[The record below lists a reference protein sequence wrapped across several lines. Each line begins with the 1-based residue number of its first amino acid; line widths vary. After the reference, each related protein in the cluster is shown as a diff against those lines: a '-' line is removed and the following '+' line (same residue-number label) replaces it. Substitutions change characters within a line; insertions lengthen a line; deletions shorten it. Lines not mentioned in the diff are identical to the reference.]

1 MVAFS
6 PTFSVIDSFSFLH
19 DPQFVFLLQ
28 TLIDTSPD
36 FFSFL
41 SFLSLLSSSS
51 PSSLSSFVRDI
62 FLLLSFNDPFSLS
75 SSSFHFFDSHF
86 NWKSFLS
93 FFLDSFSSRKFSL
106 CNFSLFY
113 AHFSFLHFSLPTFLS
128 DFAFFFLSDLDF
140 NFLSSSFFSSF
151 FSFKEFYDFFFSY
164 FDSFLP
170 SYRLL
175 MRHRFNSSPNHFL
188 PPFLPF
194 LRSEEVSSYFK
205 SFLYIC
211 GFDKSVFGFG
221 SSRAKVDPRQ
231 FAESF

>member
-1 MVAFS
+1 
-6 PTFSVIDSFSFLH
+6 
-19 DPQFVFLLQ
+19 
-28 TLIDTSPD
+28 
-36 FFSFL
+36 
-41 SFLSLLSSSS
+41 
-51 PSSLSSFVRDI
+51 
-62 FLLLSFNDPFSLS
+62 
-75 SSSFHFFDSHF
+75 
-86 NWKSFLS
+86 
-93 FFLDSFSSRKFSL
+93 
-106 CNFSLFY
+106 
-113 AHFSFLHFSLPTFLS
+113 LHFSLPTFLS

-175 MRHRFNSSPNHFL
+175 MFHRFNSSSLLPSSFL
-188 PPFLPF
+188 SPFPPFLPF